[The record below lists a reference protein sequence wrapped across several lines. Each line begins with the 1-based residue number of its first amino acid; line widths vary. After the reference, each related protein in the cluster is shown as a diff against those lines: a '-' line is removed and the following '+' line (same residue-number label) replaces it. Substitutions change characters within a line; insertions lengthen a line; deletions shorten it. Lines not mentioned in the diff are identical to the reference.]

1 MLYEDEYSHRG
12 LDKNALIKTEIID
25 GSNYR
30 RKFDFATDNPAVNKT
45 LYECAKEILYDRSG
59 THYESMRWIDGE
71 TGKVLFKVDYM
82 GKSKNLMGE
91 KYEGCVLYNDKKLK
105 MRLAGHDNIITLHN
119 HPNSTA
125 PSTGDLNSAVYRNYS
140 AGFVVTHDGRLY
152 KYIAKEKI
160 NVSTYDMTV
169 SRYLND
175 GHNLN
180 SAQILAFIDYAR
192 DKNISVK
199 EVIA

>member
-1 MLYEDEYSHRG
+1 MLREDEYSHRG
-12 LDKNALIKTEIID
+12 LDKNTLIKAEVIG
-25 GSNYR
+25 GSHYR

-91 KYEGCVLYNDKKLK
+91 KFFGKVLYNDKKLK
-105 MRLAGHDNIITLHN
+105 KRLAGHDNIITLHN

-125 PSTGDLNSAVYRNYS
+125 PSTGDLNSAVERNYS
-140 AGFVVTHDGRLY
+140 IGFVVTHDGRLY
-152 KYIAKEKI
+152 KYTAEELINEALYDL
-160 NVSTYDMTV
+160 NVSDFINEGYD
-169 SRYLND
+169 LNT
-175 GHNLN
+175 
-180 SAQILAFIDYAR
+180 AQLLTFNGFAR
-192 DKNISVK
+192 NKNIFVK
-199 EVIA
+199 EVLA